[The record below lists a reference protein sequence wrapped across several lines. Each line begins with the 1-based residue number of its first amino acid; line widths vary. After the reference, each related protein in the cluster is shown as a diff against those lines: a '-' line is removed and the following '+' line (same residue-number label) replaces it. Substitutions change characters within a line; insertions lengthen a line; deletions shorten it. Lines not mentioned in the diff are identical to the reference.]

1 MLVAVAVFGAV
12 TIVTSSSIW
21 RETAQYRADEYVEL
35 VASARVYAAAVAPA
49 VSTQDRDLLNS
60 SLSEIADIPSVIY
73 LAVKTDD
80 GRMLGEIGNREVA
93 EDRAVDN
100 GMLSDM
106 LTFMTAASATIFVPV
121 ENANGE
127 EIATLMLH
135 AYTDDVSGGIS
146 LVFFDVLIAA
156 IFAGG
161 IGVLVAIKI
170 QRTITNPLLH
180 LTEIMK
186 RVRESGDF
194 SMRAASR
201 FNDETGQLVDTF
213 NDLLDQLQDRDAK
226 LLANQRKLQSLVEKR
241 AKEVQRTKENA
252 AAVDKAK
259 SEFIATMSHEIRTP
273 MNGVIGM
280 ANLLSNSQLP
290 FRQKRYADIIAKSGQ
305 SLLAIINDILDFS
318 KIEAGRLEVEKIQ
331 MRPAEIVD
339 DVVGLF
345 YERAT
350 SRGIDLA
357 AYVGPEVPEKVIG
370 DPMRIRQIVSN
381 LVSNAVKFTENGHV
395 RVSVRFDSLNAQNG
409 TLKFSVADT
418 GVGISDEKLQTIFEA
433 FAQADQSTT
442 RRFGG
447 TGLGLAICKKL
458 AEAMDGQIGVSS
470 TPGEG
475 SRFYFTTPTNV
486 AAKPRRAPT
495 FKDKKTATISLDAR
509 VSQKTLTRY
518 LEETELSITLVKPDS
533 FGVSDVSNADII
545 IGSPTFFESLQK
557 KAISNINAWKGTR
570 ICVSEIGDASVDRM
584 LESKW
589 VHDVLTLPLTRH
601 EVMKMAARLRDGN
614 TRGKDAVS
622 STDQDAPPVVRFSGQ
637 QVLAADDSAVNREI
651 VKEAL
656 SYLNLN
662 PSLASDGEEAMNAAK
677 ENKYDLILMDC
688 SMPKM
693 DGFEAT
699 RAIREFEKS
708 SGRDHTPIVALTAHV
723 ENEEQTW
730 REVGMDGY
738 LIKPLVVDALAA
750 ELSKFLEFESSFDE
764 SLIAPEKA
772 AAAETPKTPEPPVAP
787 ADAATGETSN
797 AFNLETLNGL
807 AAMNANNSDLPLR
820 ALNLFKTHSREAMI
834 ALIESTKTKDA
845 EKIAK
850 AAHALK
856 SMSLNVGAQQLSAAC
871 ATIENSAKD
880 GAAIDALINL
890 TKEAGKAFRVT
901 HKALPTVIKQFQR
914 DAA

>member
-1 MLVAVAVFGAV
+1 M
-12 TIVTSSSIW
+12 
-21 RETAQYRADEYVEL
+21 
-35 VASARVYAAAVAPA
+35 ASGNKE
-49 VSTQDRDLLNS
+49 LLNS
-60 SLSEIADIPSVIY
+60 SLAEIADIPSVIY
-73 LAVKTDD
+73 LSVKAPD
-80 GRMLGEIGNREVA
+80 GRTLGDVGDRKAA
-93 EDRAVDN
+93 EDSAVDQ
-100 GMLSDM
+100 GVLSNM
-106 LTFMTAASATIFVPV
+106 LTFMTASTATISVPV

-127 EIATLMLH
+127 KIATLLMH
-135 AYTDDVSGGIS
+135 AYTDDASSGAS

-161 IGVLVAIKI
+161 IGVLIAVKI

-226 LLANQRKLQSLVEKR
+226 LLANQRKLQKLVEKR
-241 AKEVQRTKENA
+241 AKEVQQTKDNA

-475 SRFYFTTPTNV
+475 SRFYFTAPTNV
-486 AAKPRRAPT
+486 AAKPRRVPS
-495 FKDKKTATISLDAR
+495 FNDQKTATISLDAR

-518 LEETELSITLVKPDS
+518 LEETKLSITLVKPES

-545 IGSPTFFESLQK
+545 IGSPTFFQSLQK
-557 KAISNINAWKGTR
+557 KAISNINSWKGTR
-570 ICVSEIGDASVDRM
+570 VCVSEIGDASVDRM

-601 EVMKMAARLRDGN
+601 EVMKLAARLRDGN
-614 TRGKDAVS
+614 TRGEDALS
-622 STDQDAPPVVRFSGQ
+622 STDQETPPVVRFSKQ
-637 QVLAADDSAVNREI
+637 HVLAADDSAVNREI

-656 SYLNLN
+656 SYLNLEA
-662 PSLASDGEEAMNAAK
+662 SLASDGEEAMNAAK

-723 ENEEQTW
+723 ANEEQTW

-738 LIKPLVVDALAA
+738 LTKPLVVDALAS
-750 ELSKFLEFESSFDE
+750 ELSKFLEFEESFDE
-764 SLIAPEKA
+764 SLTAPKNTDAGAGAEIESKSNFASGQGENAPLPA
-772 AAAETPKTPEPPVAP
+772 AFDP
-787 ADAATGETSN
+787 
-797 AFNLETLNGL
+797 ETLDGL
-807 AAMNANNSDLPLR
+807 AAMNAGNANLPLR
-820 ALNLFKTHSREAMI
+820 ALNLFKSHSRDAMI
-834 ALIESTKTKDA
+834 ALIESTKTKDTV
-845 EKIAK
+845 KIAK

-871 ATIENSAKD
+871 TEIESSAKN
-880 GAAIDALINL
+880 GAAIAALIDM
-890 TKEAGKAFRVT
+890 TKEAGKAFRAT
-901 HKALPTVIKQFQR
+901 HKALPTVIKQYR
-914 DAA
+914 KDAA